1 MWPYFKHRTMC
12 GGNVCGRIYACNKN
26 ARSRRVCERTC
37 APLWYVLFFKR
48 TQKKKQPFASMFA
61 RCYFDRAK
69 GGHLKMAPE
78 KNANGNEKPNNRSW
92 QDLIDRPGLLRERER
107 SSCNGSEI
115 VPGRYVYPTEL
126 GHLALGS
133 VASLGR
139 GIRFHIVFYTTGH
152 HKSAAVPR
160 LCWQKELAGMQKHP
174 VCFCVVVPVFARVWS
189 KISSDHRRAGV
200 GLIVETGSQL

>member
-1 MWPYFKHRTMC
+1 MAALFVDGFMHAIKMLDPDECAREPVRLC
-12 GGNVCGRIYACNKN
+12 GM
-26 ARSRRVCERTC
+26 S
-37 APLWYVLFFKR
+37 FFLKGH
-48 TQKKKQPFASMFA
+48 TKQPFASMFA

-174 VCFCVVVPVFARVWS
+174 VCFYVVVPVFARVGS
-189 KISSDHRRAGV
+189 KIS
-200 GLIVETGSQL
+200 